1 MERAVVAIGSNLGD
15 PYENLL
21 TAQQWLIDL
30 PHSRDFSF
38 SPIYRT
44 APIDSPGAPDYLNA
58 ALCFHTDLSPE
69 TLLSELLAL
78 ETRAGRVRPFV
89 NAPRTLDLDLILLG
103 SHVIQTERLTL
114 PHPRFHERFFVLVP
128 MNDLVPDTPVPL
140 LDADVRTLL
149 TRLEAREDRSVLIHR
164 DARTFPE

>member
-1 MERAVVAIGSNLGD
+1 MERAVVAIGSNLGN
-15 PYENLL
+15 PYENMLK
-21 TAQQWLIDL
+21 AQRWLMDL

-58 ALCFHTDLSPE
+58 VICFHTALSPDA
-69 TLLSELLAL
+69 LLSALLAL
-78 ETRAGRVRPFV
+78 EMRAGRARPFP

-103 SHVIQTERLTL
+103 NHVVQSERLTL

-128 MNDLVPDTPVPL
+128 MNDLVPDAVVPL

-149 TRLEAREDRSVLIHR
+149 ARLEAHTDRSALIDR
-164 DARTFPE
+164 FDRAFPE